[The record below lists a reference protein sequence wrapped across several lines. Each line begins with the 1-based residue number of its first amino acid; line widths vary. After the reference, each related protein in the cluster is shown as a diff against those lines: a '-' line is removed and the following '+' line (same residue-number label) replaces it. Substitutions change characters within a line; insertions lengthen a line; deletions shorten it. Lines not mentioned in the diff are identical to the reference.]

1 MLIDAHNHLQH
12 PVFAAGRDDL
22 LAALPA
28 LGIELCVVNATR
40 ESDWASV
47 SCLCRAAA
55 DRLRPAYGL
64 HPWYLSERTAEWRE
78 KLRQQ
83 LIAEPEASIGECG
96 LDRWMPQPDL
106 ALQFQV
112 LTEHARLAREL
123 ERPLTIHCLRAWN
136 ELMQWLKQQPALPP
150 FLLHSF
156 AGPPALIPA
165 LAARGAYFSFSAAFL
180 HPRKQQVLRNFSHI
194 PADRL
199 LLETDAPDMAPPQDL
214 YPHSL
219 PHGPQNLAIALHGLA
234 AALGRDPAELAAETT
249 TNARRFLHNVPR
261 P

>member
-12 PVFAAGRDDL
+12 PVFAAGRDAL

-47 SCLCRAAA
+47 SSMCRAAA

-64 HPWYLSERTAEWRE
+64 HPWHLSERSPDWQE
-78 KLRQQ
+78 KLRQL

-96 LDRWMPQPDL
+96 LDRWMPEPDL

-112 LTEHARLAREL
+112 LNAHAHLAREL

-136 ELMQWLKQQPALPP
+136 ELMQWLKHQSVLPP

-156 AGPPALIPA
+156 AGPPAVIPA
-165 LAARGAYFSFSAAFL
+165 LVARGAYFSFSAGFL
-180 HPRKQQVLRNFSHI
+180 HPRKQQVLRHFSQI

-214 YPHSL
+214 YPHTP
-219 PHGPQNLAIALHGLA
+219 PHAPQHLVIALNGLA

-249 TNARRFLHNVPR
+249 ANARRFLHNVPW